1 MIIVEATNCDHLS
14 ASCLGA
20 ILCRHKLKLTLSP
33 FLTWCDYRRSIKLW
47 SSISQLL
54 MVNRAKK
61 QLTTSNCWA
70 QHLPPSCYRS
80 MSQRASTILNWW
92 WNTVFWCSSIVLS
105 VWLKWWFSSFGMSSP
120 YSDDP
125 AFLHVSFWE
134 IVQAVP
140 VHCLYSLLTGTDVEF
155 VFWVFDPI
163 HCVSDV
169 LMTMLFLIIICF
181 SSSAY

>member
-1 MIIVEATNCDHLS
+1 
-14 ASCLGA
+14 
-20 ILCRHKLKLTLSP
+20 
-33 FLTWCDYRRSIKLW
+33 
-47 SSISQLL
+47 
-54 MVNRAKK
+54 MVNRVKK

-70 QHLPPSCYRS
+70 QYLPPSCYRS

-105 VWLKWWFSSFGMSSP
+105 AWLKWWFSSFGMSFP

-140 VHCLYSLLTGTDVEF
+140 VHCLYSLLTGTDVQC
-155 VFWVFDPI
+155 VFRVFHLI
-163 HCVSDV
+163 HCVRNV
-169 LMTMLFLIIICF
+169 LKTMLFLNIICLT
-181 SSSAY
+181 SSAYWNCEMVCLEQERAPAFISVGASFKNAYIGNME